1 MSRVL
6 LVSSNQVTNPYEVY
20 PLGVAVIA
28 GALVSRGHQVEQ
40 FDMLVAGD
48 NGFAALGELV
58 RQTAPEFICLSLRN
72 LDNADS
78 FSGRKGWYLDRE
90 RELVAFLRSLTSAP
104 LILGGAG
111 FSLMP
116 EAVIDHLK
124 ADYGIIG
131 EGEKALCALIEDLAA
146 GRKRGERL
154 IYGERLEDGGEFG
167 SPCFDEKLLSF
178 YLQQNGIIGL
188 QTKRGCPHRCCYCSY
203 PALEGKALRFRPVE
217 LVADEIE
224 KIFSAGKVELL
235 FFVDSVF
242 NDAAGY
248 HLELAEELIRRSMK
262 IKWSA
267 FFRPAGI
274 TRKQLEL
281 LQRSGLCALEM
292 GTDALTDKTL
302 AGLGKG
308 FSLDEVFSAHDL
320 CRSQGLAVA
329 HYLIFG
335 GPGETPATVKEG
347 LQNLDRL
354 DGSVIFPFSGL
365 RILPGT
371 RLYHRALR
379 EKVITPDTS
388 LLEPVYYFSP
398 DIDPETMN
406 RDITTACHGRRERLF
421 PPTEAFTRMAVMRRF
436 GFRGLLWD
444 QLLSS
449 A

>member
-1 MSRVL
+1 MSRIL
-6 LVSSNQVTNPYEVY
+6 LISSNRVKNPYEVY
-20 PLGVAVIA
+20 PLGLAVIA

-48 NGFAALGELV
+48 NGFADLRELV
-58 RQTAPEFICLSLRN
+58 RRTEPEFICLSLRN
-72 LDNADS
+72 LDNVDS
-78 FSGRKGWYLDRE
+78 FSGRKEWYLDRDQG
-90 RELVAFLRSLTSAP
+90 LAAFLRSLTSAP
-104 LILGGAG
+104 LIIGGAG

-116 EAVIDHLK
+116 EVIFDYLK
-124 ADYGIIG
+124 ADYGIVG
-131 EGEKALCALIEDLAA
+131 EGEKALCVLIEDLVA
-146 GRKRGERL
+146 GRKRDERL
-154 IYGERLEDGGEFG
+154 ICGERVEDGGEF
-167 SPCFDEKLLSF
+167 SHPFFDEKLLSF

-203 PALEGKALRFRPVE
+203 PALEGKVFRSRPVE
-217 LVADEIE
+217 LVVDEIE
-224 KIFSAGKVELL
+224 KVFSAGEVELL

-248 HLELAEELIRRSMK
+248 HLELAEELIRRSLK

-274 TRKQLEL
+274 TRKRLER

-302 AGLGKG
+302 VGLGKG

-335 GPGETPATVKEG
+335 GPGETPATLKEG
-347 LQNLDRL
+347 LKNLDRL

-371 RLYHRALR
+371 RLYHQALR
-379 EKVITPDTS
+379 ENVITPDTS
-388 LLEPVYYFSP
+388 LFEPVYYFSP
-398 DIDPETMN
+398 HIDSETMN
-406 RDITTACHGRRERLF
+406 RDIAIACHGRRERLF
-421 PPTEAFTRMAVMRRF
+421 PPAEAFTRMAVMRRF
-436 GFRGLLWD
+436 GSRGLLWD

-449 A
+449 V